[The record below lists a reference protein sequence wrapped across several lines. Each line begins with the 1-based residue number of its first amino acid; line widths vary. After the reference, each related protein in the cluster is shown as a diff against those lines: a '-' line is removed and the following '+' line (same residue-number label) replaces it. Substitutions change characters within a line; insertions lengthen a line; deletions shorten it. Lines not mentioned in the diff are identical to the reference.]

1 MSTAHQKPG
10 GTELTAALISADARS
25 PINTIDP
32 LSNSEDAGAESTRH
46 SALRESLRQLLLG
59 VTDVKE
65 ELKRLEAQ
73 CHAVQ
78 SELRL
83 ELARSSRCGPRAS
96 GFKAS
101 LAPGQASCQG
111 ASQSGAT
118 LNSGHLDAHG
128 AVPPQACGDSRGAI
142 AVNVGVQ
149 SQQDPLEGGEP
160 AKPIGEV
167 ALGGSGLPS
176 PTSATTDRNDELHYQ
191 VADLASVDTEEED
204 GSEDLARREGAPGQP
219 QREPPLSHSRQPAP
233 LTTNGQAEEGPSSTA
248 GSHTQVGT
256 RILPSRID

>member
-1 MSTAHQKPG
+1 MSTAHQMPG

-25 PINTIDP
+25 PTNIIDS
-32 LSNSEDAGAESTRH
+32 LSNSEYTGAESTRH

-78 SELRL
+78 MELRL
-83 ELARSSRCGPRAS
+83 ELARSSRCGPGAS
-96 GFKAS
+96 GFKPS

-111 ASQSGAT
+111 ALQSGAT
-118 LNSGHLDAHG
+118 QDSGHLDAHG

-142 AVNVGVQ
+142 AADVGVQ
-149 SQQDPLEGGEP
+149 SQQDTFEGGEP
-160 AKPIGEV
+160 VKPMGEV

-176 PTSATTDRNDELHYQ
+176 PTSATSDRHDELHYQ
-191 VADLASVDTEEED
+191 VADIASVETEEED
-204 GSEDLARREGAPGQP
+204 ESEDLARREGAPGQP
-219 QREPPLSHSRQPAP
+219 QREAPVSDSRQ
-233 LTTNGQAEEGPSSTA
+233 TTNGQAEEGPSSTA

-256 RILPSRID
+256 SVLPE